1 MATPY
6 ELFRQ
11 RLGQMLAA
19 AGRDSS
25 PEAIDSL
32 ALAVSEA
39 DNPDLI
45 QGILAGTITA
55 PPPEWTPIEPEGG
68 IGSFVK
74 DLAVS
79 AVSGVQG
86 TGASLVG
93 LADLLLP
100 GDQAEQARRLGLDYP
115 SRQRATREHHSSA
128 QKRQA
133 EALGTTEGV
142 IPTLRELAK
151 HPSQVA
157 HLAVES
163 LPLMAGGGAIAKGI
177 RTAIPGI
184 AALVAG
190 GVGEGAIGAG
200 LTASGFEDETGEL
213 TPLQRV
219 LAVAAGGAT
228 GLVGVGGGRLAQR
241 LGLPDPET
249 LLAGGRPGARAAF
262 APAAALTEAGEE
274 ILQAPGETIAENVG
288 MGRPA
293 LEGLPQAATLGGVTG
308 GVVGGGVGIG
318 QLAMHGLTPAP
329 PTPAV
334 SEIPPIV
341 SETPPIAPDIPP
353 AVSPT
358 PPIVSTPATKPAP
371 EPKPE
376 PEPAAEPVTF
386 DNPADGTQ
394 AQVSP
399 HAQGWSV
406 SLTDTDAGETVNT
419 VRIFPPDQRE
429 EALAHAKSLVEPAP
443 GDEAETHTFSN
454 TQVPIEGPAADTVR
468 ELSNAVKDED
478 LTGEGRQDPEDLHVT
493 VKYGLHTT
501 DPEAVRPIV
510 EATPPVRVRIGE
522 TNTFPDRGDGEVLK
536 LDVESDD
543 LAALR
548 DTIAKALPATD
559 DFADAEYHPHI
570 TLAYVKPGTAA
581 QYTGENPLTGQEIE
595 IEALTFSGKDGVRT
609 TIPLRGERQAV
620 APEKTPVAPET
631 TPVEPKTTP
640 AAPETTPVAPRHDP
654 VTPQS
659 APKVTPQVA
668 PPAGSTP
675 LGIAPKPAAEP
686 APETKPKDEAATRAL
701 APPPV
706 RPTGMPRVIPKSVE
720 TFLDENQGD
729 PAASQATKVARWM
742 KGQGLAA
749 DKGKLTDAGKEVRQY
764 ITERNARQRAGVLAE
779 RAQAEEGLTRSRPPR
794 PQRAI
799 KGDMEGASPGGAL
812 AGRSFAGRRTP
823 SKADATTRSR
833 TSLTFME
840 KFATVRRQA
849 RRSKPVATTQLDAG
863 ERPVASSISISPA

>member
-1 MATPY
+1 
-6 ELFRQ
+6 
-11 RLGQMLAA
+11 MLAA

-25 PEAIDSL
+25 PEAIDRL

-39 DNPDLI
+39 ENPDLI
-45 QGILAGTITA
+45 HGILDGSITET
-55 PPPEWTPIEPEGG
+55 PPEWVPTEPDA
-68 IGSFVK
+68 SLAK

-79 AVSGVQG
+79 ALSGVQG

-100 GDQAEQARRLGLDYP
+100 GDQAEQARRLGVDYP
-115 SRQRATREHHSSA
+115 ARQRATREHYSSA

-151 HPSQVA
+151 HPAQVA

-200 LTASGFEDETGEL
+200 LTASGFEDETGDL

-219 LAVAAGGAT
+219 LAVTAGGAT

-241 LGLPDPET
+241 LGLPDPDT

-293 LEGLPQAATLGGVTG
+293 FEGLPQAATLGGVTG

-329 PTPAV
+329 PAPAV

-341 SETPPIAPDIPP
+341 PETPPILPG
-353 AVSPT
+353 T
-358 PPIVSTPATKPAP
+358 PPIVSEIPPIVSKTPPTAPA
-371 EPKPE
+371 PE

-394 AQVSP
+394 AKVSP

-406 SLTDTDAGETVNT
+406 SLTDTDAGETVPT

-443 GDEAETHTFSN
+443 GDDAETHTFSN
-454 TQVPIEGPAADTVR
+454 TQVPIEGPTADTVR

-501 DPEAVRPIV
+501 DPEAVRAIV

-522 TNTFPDRGDGEVLK
+522 TNTFPDRGNGEVLK

-548 DTIAKALPATD
+548 ATIAKALPATD

-609 TIPLRGERQAV
+609 TIPLRGERQA
-620 APEKTPVAPET
+620 
-631 TPVEPKTTP
+631 
-640 AAPETTPVAPRHDP
+640 AAPETTPVAPKTTPAAPKTTPVAPQHDP
-654 VTPQS
+654 VRHRRPS
-659 APKVTPQVA
+659 WPRPSR
-668 PPAGSTP
+668 PRRR
-675 LGIAPKPAAEP
+675 KPRRCSGRNQRGRF
-686 APETKPKDEAATRAL
+686 EAIQELSGRRSG
-701 APPPV
+701 V
-706 RPTGMPRVIPKSVE
+706 DRPTRRAKLRKE
-720 TFLDENQGD
+720 LRELQGVYD
-729 PAASQATKVARWM
+729 GT
-742 KGQGLAA
+742 
-749 DKGKLTDAGKEVRQY
+749 
-764 ITERNARQRAGVLAE
+764 
-779 RAQAEEGLTRSRPPR
+779 
-794 PQRAI
+794 
-799 KGDMEGASPGGAL
+799 
-812 AGRSFAGRRTP
+812 
-823 SKADATTRSR
+823 
-833 TSLTFME
+833 
-840 KFATVRRQA
+840 
-849 RRSKPVATTQLDAG
+849 
-863 ERPVASSISISPA
+863 